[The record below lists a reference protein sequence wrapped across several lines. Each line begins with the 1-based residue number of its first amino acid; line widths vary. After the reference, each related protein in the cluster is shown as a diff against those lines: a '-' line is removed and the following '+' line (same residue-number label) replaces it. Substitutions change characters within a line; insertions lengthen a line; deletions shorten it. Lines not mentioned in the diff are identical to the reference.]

1 VSFTN
6 EHLVNVYLRYS
17 DEQLLQDLEF
27 AEISQRFSSNDF
39 KYVIGKVFL
48 SKLIAAQL
56 NSRSDVFLVR
66 YEEN

>member
-17 DEQLLQDLEF
+17 DEQLLKDLEF
-27 AEISQRFSSNDF
+27 AEISQQFSSNDF